1 MHDQRVIAA
10 TATGPTAL
18 PALVATS
25 PQPGCAPPLPNTLPV
40 LGANTSST
48 CNSKEAVDAASAIGD
63 ATGEATGSQR
73 DRTITPELA
82 GPDDADRARRLSW
95 SVLMKRTLGL
105 EVLTCSRCAG
115 PMRLVS
121 VIENEQVARRILA
134 HLGLP
139 TRAPPRGRIRR
150 PGQQRLAFHDDPAR
164 FDGIDPLPID
174 S

>member
-1 MHDQRVIAA
+1 MRI
-10 TATGPTAL
+10 
-18 PALVATS
+18 S
-25 PQPGCAPPLPNTLPV
+25 
-40 LGANTSST
+40 
-48 CNSKEAVDAASAIGD
+48 VDAAIASGD

-82 GPDDADRARRLSW
+82 GPDDTDRARRLSW

-105 EVLTCSRCAG
+105 DVLTCSRCAG

-139 TRAPPRGRIRR
+139 TRAPPRGRFRR
-150 PGQQRLAFHDDPAR
+150 HGQQSLSFQNDDPAR
-164 FDGIDPLPID
+164 FDGIDPL
-174 S
+174 